1 MTGMTEMTEMT
12 GAPSMRRRAPHA
24 HAEAEARFGTFVRT
38 QLDAHSR
45 ERDRDNTPLSR
56 EQLQAAAALGLAN
69 LAAPAALGGGG
80 ASLREWALLL
90 EWLGYAGED
99 LAVPTLLGY
108 RHAAAALLDEL
119 PGAGVAHAAPI
130 YRGERTVS
138 VAYTEGADPFSFRTR
153 ALAVAGGYRLSGEKT
168 WIAGGMIADAVIA
181 FAAGPDG
188 DLMAFLVERGDA
200 GVSFAARD
208 LMGMRSLGVASMQL
222 RDVFVPADRLL
233 IARDALTAAQ
243 RFFNERRLTMPCGAL
258 GRMRRLFEQC
268 VEDLSQRMRYRL
280 PVTEMQAVQSRLG
293 QCYVAIE
300 TARTVLYD
308 AIERAAEGH
317 GEGDGGGSGVDRV
330 WDVAITTSKYYVV
343 QQAEAV
349 TRGLAHVL
357 GGAAYDRG
365 QPYERGLRDLHAFLH
380 LAGTQATLEV
390 DLGVKAIAEVE
401 QALARRRR
409 RR

>member
-1 MTGMTEMTEMT
+1 MWRQAVE
-12 GAPSMRRRAPHA
+12 RRDPRLARA
-24 HAEAEARFGTFVRT
+24 
-38 QLDAHSR
+38 
-45 ERDRDNTPLSR
+45 
-56 EQLQAAAALGLAN
+56 
-69 LAAPAALGGGG
+69 
-80 ASLREWALLL
+80 AS
-90 EWLGYAGED
+90 
-99 LAVPTLLGY
+99 
-108 RHAAAALLDEL
+108 
-119 PGAGVAHAAPI
+119 I
-130 YRGERTVS
+130 YSGERTVS

-153 ALAVAGGYRLSGEKT
+153 ARAVTGGYRLSGEKT
-168 WIAGGMIADAVIA
+168 WIAGGMIADAVIT

-200 GVSFAARD
+200 GVSFAPRD

-222 RDVFVPADRLL
+222 RDVFVPPDRLL

-258 GRMRRLFEQC
+258 GRMRRLFELC
-268 VEDLSQRMRYRL
+268 VEELSQRMRYRL

-308 AIERAAEGH
+308 AIERAA
-317 GEGDGGGSGVDRV
+317 DGAGVDPV

-357 GGAAYDRG
+357 GGAAYDRS

-401 QALARRRR
+401 QAMARRRR
-409 RR
+409 GR

>member
-1 MTGMTEMTEMT
+1 MKD
-12 GAPSMRRRAPHA
+12 APRSMRQRAPHA
-24 HAEAEARFGTFVRT
+24 HAEAEARFGAFVRT
-38 QLDAHSR
+38 QLDAGSR
-45 ERDRDNTPLSR
+45 ERDREGTPLSR

-69 LAAPAALGGGG
+69 LAAPVALGGGG
-80 ASLREWALLL
+80 GSLREWALLL

-108 RHAAAALLDEL
+108 RHAAATLLHEL
-119 PGAGVAHAAPI
+119 PGAGPAHATPI

-138 VAYTEGADPFSFRTR
+138 VAYTEGADPFSFRTSAR
-153 ALAVAGGYRLSGEKT
+153 PVAGGYRLSGEKT
-168 WIAGGMIADAVIA
+168 WIAGGLIADAVIT

-200 GVSFAARD
+200 GVRFAARD

-258 GRMRRLFEQC
+258 GRMRRLFELC
-268 VEDLSQRMRYRL
+268 VEDLAQRIRYRL

-293 QCYVAIE
+293 QCYVAID

-308 AIERAAEGH
+308 AIERAG
-317 GEGDGGGSGVDRV
+317 GDGGGDGEVDRV

-409 RR
+409 GR